1 MCTQRNVTS
10 LLATEPK
17 QSISQIRFAAEFR
30 RHDANQ
36 HSPFVFGFVR
46 NCLKCFTNS
55 WFVTLPPFAIIY
67 LRISAMDKSLGAAM
81 FTITNV
87 FVRRGMTHAVV
98 AALWL
103 AALLSTN
110 LTPRTWIAFCFS
122 TLVRSFVWILEL
134 DVCSRL
140 CCASRRSVVRYI
152 RLAGKLNEFD
162 FRWNVLRLREKYFSF
177 SLESLKGEEK
187 RPKHWFIVNGNCRN
201 RLNHPNSPMNRWQI
215 EAISLIVDAHETN
228 CWTFECVIRCMVS
241 LPLNALVDARTMRS
255 LTHRNFAS
263 TKHLAEFGPFQKL
276 NR

>member
-110 LTPRTWIAFCFS
+110 LMLRTWIAFCFS
-122 TLVRSFVWILEL
+122 TLVRSFVRL
-134 DVCSRL
+134 DFRTWRL
-140 CCASRRSVVRYI
+140 FSSVLCEQTFGRSVHSFGWEIEWI
-152 RLAGKLNEFD
+152 RFSMKCIEIERKIFFVFSGVPE
-162 FRWNVLRLREKYFSF
+162 RWREKT
-177 SLESLKGEEK
+177 KT
-187 RPKHWFIVNGNCRN
+187 
-201 RLNHPNSPMNRWQI
+201 
-215 EAISLIVDAHETN
+215 LIH
-228 CWTFECVIRCMVS
+228 CQW
-241 LPLNALVDARTMRS
+241 
-255 LTHRNFAS
+255 
-263 TKHLAEFGPFQKL
+263 KL
-276 NR
+276 